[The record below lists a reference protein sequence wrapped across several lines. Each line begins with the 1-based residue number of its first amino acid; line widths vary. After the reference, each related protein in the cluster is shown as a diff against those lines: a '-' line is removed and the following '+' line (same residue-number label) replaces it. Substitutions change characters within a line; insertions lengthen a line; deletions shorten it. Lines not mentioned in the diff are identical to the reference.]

1 MFVCRRPVPQELLVL
16 GCRGDRYLCRLCR
29 IADRGTFSE
38 DRIEHFGK
46 QEWDQADIFF
56 VPIQTRWWLPWQV
69 ARPTALTAPPCATGK
84 RKEWQFLWLCGNKAP
99 SHELWGGCARPSLLL
114 LPPTVPVCGWIQSA
128 LTNARARP
136 LYTHKHETLPNGA
149 KSLATNPLL
158 FHTER
163 PVGKTHNF
171 YTSLS

>member
-1 MFVCRRPVPQELLVL
+1 MCLSAEGQSLKTSCYWGVGVTGIFADFAEL
-16 GCRGDRYLCRLCR
+16 R
-29 IADRGTFSE
+29 IVEPFQ
-38 DRIEHFGK
+38 RIELNNLESKNGTR
-46 QEWDQADIFF
+46 QIFF

-84 RKEWQFLWLCGNKAP
+84 MKEWQFLWLCGNKAP

-136 LYTHKHETLPNGA
+136 LYTHKHETLPNGP
-149 KSLATNPLL
+149 KSLATNP
-158 FHTER
+158 
-163 PVGKTHNF
+163 P
-171 YTSLS
+171 SLSHRAPRWENS